1 MIREETKSYRFL
13 RLACLSKIVHFF
25 TPLSFEE
32 TFESNVPN
40 VTKIAMLI
48 VAYTPSL
55 IPQLLAN
62 QYASWRK
69 IDYVTTFDFFFLFF
83 HPSTLSLPPFPPF
96 QRERKLGGEEWR
108 GREGEREGE
117 NKSPSVWLSPALSRL
132 SNRGLRSSLLFNL
145 STE

>member
-1 MIREETKSYRFL
+1 
-13 RLACLSKIVHFF
+13 
-25 TPLSFEE
+25 
-32 TFESNVPN
+32 
-40 VTKIAMLI
+40 MLI

-108 GREGEREGE
+108 GGEGEREGE

>member
-1 MIREETKSYRFL
+1 MKRKVIASCASRVYRRSSIFSLPFL
-13 RLACLSKIVHFF
+13 SRKRSNQ
-25 TPLSFEE
+25 
-32 TFESNVPN
+32 TFEGNKD

-108 GREGEREGE
+108 GGEGEREGE

>member
-1 MIREETKSYRFL
+1 MIRDETKSYRFL

-25 TPLSFEE
+25 TPFSFEE
-32 TFESNVPN
+32 TFESNVSN

-83 HPSTLSLPPFPPF
+83 HPSTLSLPPF

-108 GREGEREGE
+108 GGEGEREGE

>member
-1 MIREETKSYRFL
+1 MFIEDRPFFHSPFFRGNVRIKR
-13 RLACLSKIVHFF
+13 SKG
-25 TPLSFEE
+25 
-32 TFESNVPN
+32 N
-40 VTKIAMLI
+40 VTMLAMLI

-83 HPSTLSLPPFPPF
+83 HPSTLFLPPFPPF

-108 GREGEREGE
+108 GGEGEREGE